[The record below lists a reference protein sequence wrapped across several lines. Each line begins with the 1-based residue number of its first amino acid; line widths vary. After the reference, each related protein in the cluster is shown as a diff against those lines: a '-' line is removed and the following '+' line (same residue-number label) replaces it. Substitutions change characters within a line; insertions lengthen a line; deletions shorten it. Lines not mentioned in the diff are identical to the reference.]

1 MRKNDGAAPTDMP
14 KHTAPEQ
21 SDINVAHTFFFILAA
36 LFLFARSAAAA
47 SVLAEKLAA
56 ELGNAI
62 LPSSVPRALACGPSR
77 NVRAT
82 A

>member
-21 SDINVAHTFFFILAA
+21 SYINAAHTFFFILAA
-36 LFLFARSAAAA
+36 LFLFARSAAA